1 MPRGQAPGKKNNVKY
16 PNTNTLAGASLAARK
31 ARDKARKEKA
41 AAKARAEE
49 FGSDMSPTMTAYEK
63 SRARAVAEKRSASI
77 RAGDGKPDPKKLAN
91 PKTKTK
97 IESDPRYRPGKG
109 GVGDARYRPGA
120 GSVASQLAQS
130 GMKVTKKPSTSTTNA
145 STSTPKKK
153 DTPPKRTTSN
163 TSKSSYDEVKPQ
175 KRKGNSSYDEV
186 KPQKKTA
193 KKPTKKPTK
202 TKTPTTKSRDKD
214 GLGKQSKTVVPKGAV
229 PFNGS
234 INKKTHKLRNINGKT
249 YKVKK

>member
-1 MPRGQAPGKKNNVKY
+1 MADNKY
-16 PNTNTLAGASLAARK
+16 PNTTRLAGSSLAARK
-31 ARDKARKEKA
+31 ARDKARKAKA

-63 SRARAVAEKRSASI
+63 SKARAVAAGRSARI
-77 RAGDGKPDPKKLAN
+77 TAGDGKPDPKKLAN
-91 PKTKTK
+91 PKPKPK
-97 IESDPRYRPGKG
+97 KEGDSRYRPGKG

-120 GSVASQLAQS
+120 GSVTSQLAQA
-130 GMKVTKKPSTSTTNA
+130 GMKVTKKPGTSTTNA
-145 STSTPKKK
+145 STPKKK
-153 DTPPKRTTSN
+153 DTPAVSMPKSRPKRTTS
-163 TSKSSYDEVKPQ
+163 TASKKTPKSSYDEVKTQ
-175 KRKGNSSYDEV
+175 KRKGKSSYDEV

-193 KKPTKKPTK
+193 KKPTKTR
-202 TKTPTTKSRDKD
+202 TPTTKSRDKD